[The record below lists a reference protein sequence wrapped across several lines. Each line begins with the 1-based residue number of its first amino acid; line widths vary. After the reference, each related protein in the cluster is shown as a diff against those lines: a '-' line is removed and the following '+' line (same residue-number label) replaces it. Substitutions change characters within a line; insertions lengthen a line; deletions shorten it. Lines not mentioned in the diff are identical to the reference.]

1 MKTFI
6 RVVEVW
12 VPDADAS
19 LFEFGGGLYGSA
31 ARFGMASRSMC
42 FGRGEGLPGRCWDE
56 GRPIVLDKLD
66 PSTFRRTEQA
76 RAEGLTCG
84 IALPIFAGDVHESTT
99 GRSRVDST
107 PSGGGGGHLPTPRG
121 TLTAVFV
128 MFCGD
133 DAEHAGAI
141 ELWRNDPAES
151 REMTLD
157 DGYYGTTADAF
168 EFMSRRISFHKGIGL
183 PGMAWE
189 SGAPVFLPD
198 LGKSGRFLRADSAIK
213 VGINRGFAFPVANQG
228 DDSYVLA
235 FLSALATPL
244 VRRLEVWSPA
254 GRDGGLFLS
263 EGFCETQGLLEAST
277 EVSIASGQG
286 VVGRAFATAVPMV
299 TERAADEP
307 GPVGSTGWTSVAALP
322 VLHKGRVTAV
332 VAWYF

>member
-1 MKTFI
+1 MWRKPHDDENLHP
-6 RVVEVW
+6 RVEVW
-12 VPDADAS
+12 VPDAEAS
-19 LFEFGGGLYGSA
+19 LLEFGGGLYGSA

-56 GRPIVLDKLD
+56 GRPIVLTELD
-66 PSTFRRTEQA
+66 PSVFRRTEQA

-84 IALPIFAGDVHESTT
+84 IALPVFAGDV
-99 GRSRVDST
+99 
-107 PSGGGGGHLPTPRG
+107 LK
-121 TLTAVFV
+121 AVFV

-141 ELWRNDPAES
+141 ELWRNDPKES

-168 EFMSRRISFHKGIGL
+168 EFMSRRTGFHKGIGL

-189 SGAPVFLPD
+189 AGAPVFLPD

-228 DDSYVLA
+228 DDNYVLA

-244 VRRLEVWSPA
+244 VRRLEVWTPA
-254 GRDGGLFLS
+254 GRDGALFLT
-263 EGFCETQGLLEAST
+263 EGFCETQGLLQAST

-286 VVGRAFATAVPMV
+286 VVGRAFASAVPMV
-299 TERAADEP
+299 TERAGDEP
-307 GPVGSTGWTSVAALP
+307 GPVGATGWTSVAALP
-322 VLHKGRVTAV
+322 VLRQGRVTAV

>member
-12 VPDADAS
+12 VPDAEAS
-19 LFEFGGGLYGSA
+19 LLEFGGGLYGDA
-31 ARFGMASRSMC
+31 KRFGMASRSMC

-66 PSTFRRTEQA
+66 PSVFRRTEQA

-84 IALPIFAGDVHESTT
+84 IALPVFVGDV
-99 GRSRVDST
+99 
-107 PSGGGGGHLPTPRG
+107 LK
-121 TLTAVFV
+121 AVFV

-141 ELWRNDPAES
+141 ELWRNVPAES

-168 EFMSRRISFHKGIGL
+168 EFMSRRTSFHKGIGL

-189 SGAPVFLPD
+189 AGAPVFLPD

-228 DDSYVLA
+228 EDTYVLA
-235 FLSALATPL
+235 LLSALATPL
-244 VRRLEVWSPA
+244 VQRLEVWSPA
-254 GRDGGLFLS
+254 GSDGGLCLS
-263 EGFCETQGLLEAST
+263 EGWCETQGLLQASSD
-277 EVSIASGQG
+277 VAIAPGQG

-307 GPVGSTGWTSVAALP
+307 GPVGTTGWTSMAALP
-322 VLHKGRVTAV
+322 VLNKGRVTAV

>member
-12 VPDADAS
+12 VPDAEQS
-19 LFEFGGGLYGSA
+19 LLEFSGGLYGSA

-56 GRPIVLDKLD
+56 GRPIVLTELD
-66 PSTFRRTEQA
+66 PSVFRRTEQA

-84 IALPIFAGDVHESTT
+84 IALPVFVGDV
-99 GRSRVDST
+99 
-107 PSGGGGGHLPTPRG
+107 LK
-121 TLTAVFV
+121 AVFV
-128 MFCGD
+128 IFCGD
-133 DAEHAGAI
+133 DDEHAGAI

-157 DGYYGTTADAF
+157 DGYYGATADAF
-168 EFMSRRISFHKGIGL
+168 EFMSRRTSFHKGIGL

-189 SGAPVFLPD
+189 AGAPIFLPD

-254 GRDGGLFLS
+254 GSDGALYLS
-263 EGFCETQGLLEAST
+263 EGFCETQGLLQAST
-277 EVSIASGQG
+277 DAAIAPGQG
-286 VVGRAFATAVPMV
+286 VVGRTFATAVPMV

-307 GPVGSTGWTSVAALP
+307 GPVGTTDWTSVAALP
-322 VLHKGRVTAV
+322 VLRQGRVTAV

>member
-1 MKTFI
+1 MKTFV

-12 VPDADAS
+12 VPDAEAS
-19 LFEFGGGLYGSA
+19 LLEFGGGLYGSA

-84 IALPIFAGDVHESTT
+84 IALPIFAGDV
-99 GRSRVDST
+99 
-107 PSGGGGGHLPTPRG
+107 LK
-121 TLTAVFV
+121 AVFV

-133 DAEHAGAI
+133 DNEHAGAI

-168 EFMSRRISFHKGIGL
+168 EFMSRRTSFHKGIGL

-189 SGAPVFLPD
+189 AGAPVFLPD

-213 VGINRGFAFPVANQG
+213 VGINRGFAFPIANQG

-254 GRDGGLFLS
+254 GSDGALYLS
-263 EGFCETQGLLEAST
+263 EGFCETQGLLQAST
-277 EVSIASGQG
+277 EASIAPGQG

-307 GPVGSTGWTSVAALP
+307 GPVGMTGWTSVAALP
-322 VLHKGRVTAV
+322 VLNKGRITAV

>member
-1 MKTFI
+1 VKTFI

-19 LFEFGGGLYGSA
+19 LLEFGGGLYGSA

-42 FGRGEGLPGRCWDE
+42 FGRGEGLPGRAWDE

-66 PSTFRRTEQA
+66 PSVFRRTEQA
-76 RAEGLTCG
+76 HAEGLTCG
-84 IALPIFAGDVHESTT
+84 IALPIFAGDV
-99 GRSRVDST
+99 
-107 PSGGGGGHLPTPRG
+107 LK
-121 TLTAVFV
+121 AVFV
-128 MFCGD
+128 IFCGD
-133 DAEHAGAI
+133 DDEHAGAI
-141 ELWRNDPAES
+141 ELWRNDPTES

-168 EFMSRRISFHKGIGL
+168 EFMSRRTSFHKGIGL

-189 SGAPVFLPD
+189 AGAPVFLPD

-213 VGINRGFAFPVANQG
+213 VGINRGFAFPIANQG

-254 GRDGGLFLS
+254 GRDGALYLS
-263 EGFCETQGLLEAST
+263 EGFCETQGLLQAST
-277 EVSIASGQG
+277 DASIAPGQG
-286 VVGRAFATAVPMV
+286 VVGRAFATAVPML

-307 GPVGSTGWTSVAALP
+307 GSVGTTGWTSVAALP
-322 VLHKGRVTAV
+322 VLNKGRVRAV

>member
-1 MKTFI
+1 LKTFI

-12 VPDADAS
+12 VPDAEQS
-19 LFEFGGGLYGSA
+19 LLEFGGGLYGSA

-56 GRPIVLDKLD
+56 GRPMVLTELD
-66 PSTFRRTEQA
+66 PSVFRRSEQA

-84 IALPIFAGDVHESTT
+84 IALPVFAGDV
-99 GRSRVDST
+99 
-107 PSGGGGGHLPTPRG
+107 LK
-121 TLTAVFV
+121 AVFV
-128 MFCGD
+128 IFCGD
-133 DAEHAGAI
+133 DDEHAGAI

-157 DGYYGTTADAF
+157 DGYYGSTADAF
-168 EFMSRRISFHKGIGL
+168 EFMSRRTSFHKGIGL

-189 SGAPVFLPD
+189 AGAPVFLPD

-228 DDSYVLA
+228 DDNYVLA

-254 GRDGGLFLS
+254 GSDGALYLS
-263 EGFCETQGLLEAST
+263 EGFCETHGLLQAST
-277 EVSIASGQG
+277 DSAVAPGQG

-307 GPVGSTGWTSVAALP
+307 GPVGTTGWTSVAALP
-322 VLHKGRVTAV
+322 MLRHGRVTAV

>member
-12 VPDADAS
+12 VPDAEAS
-19 LFEFGGGLYGSA
+19 LLEFGGGLYGDA
-31 ARFGMASRSMC
+31 KRFGMASRSMC

-66 PSTFRRTEQA
+66 PAVFRRTEQA

-84 IALPIFAGDVHESTT
+84 IALPVFAGDV
-99 GRSRVDST
+99 
-107 PSGGGGGHLPTPRG
+107 LK
-121 TLTAVFV
+121 AVFV

-133 DAEHAGAI
+133 DDEHAGAI
-141 ELWRNDPAES
+141 ELWRNVPAES

-168 EFMSRRISFHKGIGL
+168 EFMSRRTSFHKGIGL

-189 SGAPVFLPD
+189 AGAPVFLPD

-228 DDSYVLA
+228 DDNYVLA

-254 GRDGGLFLS
+254 GSDGALYLS
-263 EGFCETQGLLEAST
+263 EGFCETQGLLQAST
-277 EVSIASGQG
+277 DTAIAPGQG

-299 TERAADEP
+299 TERVADEP
-307 GPVGSTGWTSVAALP
+307 APMGTTGWTSTAALP

>member
-12 VPDADAS
+12 VPDAEAS
-19 LFEFGGGLYGSA
+19 LLEFGGGLYGSA

-42 FGRGEGLPGRCWDE
+42 FGRGEGLPGRAWDE
-56 GRPIVLDKLD
+56 GRPIVLTELD
-66 PSTFRRTEQA
+66 PSVFRRTEQA

-84 IALPIFAGDVHESTT
+84 IALPIFAGD
-99 GRSRVDST
+99 
-107 PSGGGGGHLPTPRG
+107 
-121 TLTAVFV
+121 TLKAVFV

-157 DGYYGTTADAF
+157 DGYYGSTADAF
-168 EFMSRRISFHKGIGL
+168 EFISRRTSFHMGVGL

-189 SGAPVFLPD
+189 AGAPVFLPD

-228 DDSYVLA
+228 DETYVLA

-254 GRDGGLFLS
+254 GSDGALYLS
-263 EGFCETQGLLEAST
+263 EGFCETQGLLQAST
-277 EVSIASGQG
+277 EASIAPGQG

-307 GPVGSTGWTSVAALP
+307 GPVGATGWTSVAALP
-322 VLHKGRVTAV
+322 VLRQDRVTAV

>member
-1 MKTFI
+1 MATKTFI

-12 VPDADAS
+12 VPDAEAA
-19 LFEFGGGLYGSA
+19 LLEFGGGLYGSA
-31 ARFGMASRSMC
+31 ARFGIASRSMC
-42 FGRGEGLPGRCWDE
+42 FGRGEGLPGRAWDE
-56 GRPIVLDKLD
+56 GRPIVLTSLD
-66 PSTFRRTEQA
+66 PSMFRRAEQA
-76 RAEGLTCG
+76 QAEGLTCG
-84 IALPIFAGDVHESTT
+84 IALPVFAGDA
-99 GRSRVDST
+99 
-107 PSGGGGGHLPTPRG
+107 LK
-121 TLTAVFV
+121 AVFV

-141 ELWRNDPAES
+141 ELWRNDPKAS

-168 EFMSRRISFHKGIGL
+168 EFISRRTSFHKGVGL

-189 SGAPVFLPD
+189 AGAPVFLAD
-198 LGKSGRFLRADSAIK
+198 LGKSGRFLRADSAIQ
-213 VGINRGFAFPVANQG
+213 VGINRGFALPVANQG
-228 DDSYVLA
+228 DETYVLA

-254 GRDGGLFLS
+254 GRDGALFRT
-263 EGFCETQGLLEAST
+263 EGFCETQGLLAAST
-277 EVSIASGQG
+277 EAGIASGQG

-307 GPVGSTGWTSVAALP
+307 GPVGTTGWTSVVALP
-322 VLHKGRVTAV
+322 VLRRGQALPTAV

>member
-19 LFEFGGGLYGSA
+19 LLEFGGGLYGSA
-31 ARFGMASRSMC
+31 AHFGMASRSMC

-56 GRPIVLDKLD
+56 GRPIVLNELD
-66 PSTFRRTEQA
+66 PSVFRRTEQA

-84 IALPIFAGDVHESTT
+84 IALPIFAGDV
-99 GRSRVDST
+99 
-107 PSGGGGGHLPTPRG
+107 LK
-121 TLTAVFV
+121 AVFV

-133 DAEHAGAI
+133 DDEHAGAI

-168 EFMSRRISFHKGIGL
+168 EFMSRRTSFHKGVGL

-189 SGAPVFLPD
+189 AGAPVFLPD

-213 VGINRGFAFPVANQG
+213 VGINRGFAFPVANLG
-228 DDSYVLA
+228 DDNYVLA

-254 GRDGGLFLS
+254 GRDGALYLS
-263 EGFCETQGLLEAST
+263 EGFCETQGLLQAST
-277 EVSIASGQG
+277 DAAVAPGQG

-299 TERAADEP
+299 TERAGDEP
-307 GPVGSTGWTSVAALP
+307 GPVGATGWTLVAALP
-322 VLHKGRVTAV
+322 VLTKGRVTAV

>member
-12 VPDADAS
+12 VPDAEAS
-19 LFEFGGGLYGSA
+19 LLEFGGGLYGSA

-42 FGRGEGLPGRCWDE
+42 FGRGEGLPGRAWDE
-56 GRPIVLDKLD
+56 GRPIVLTELD
-66 PSTFRRTEQA
+66 PSVFRRTEQA

-84 IALPIFAGDVHESTT
+84 IALPVFAGDV
-99 GRSRVDST
+99 
-107 PSGGGGGHLPTPRG
+107 LK
-121 TLTAVFV
+121 AVFV
-128 MFCGD
+128 IFCGD
-133 DAEHAGAI
+133 DNEHAGAI

-157 DGYYGTTADAF
+157 DGYYGNTADAF
-168 EFMSRRISFHKGIGL
+168 EFMSRRTSFHKGVGL

-189 SGAPVFLPD
+189 AGAPVFLPD

-213 VGINRGFAFPVANQG
+213 VGINRGFAFPIANLG
-228 DDSYVLA
+228 DDTYVLA

-254 GRDGGLFLS
+254 GSDGALYLS
-263 EGFCETQGLLEAST
+263 EGFCETQGLLQAST
-277 EVSIASGQG
+277 DVAIAPGQG

-299 TERAADEP
+299 SERAQDEP
-307 GPVGSTGWTSVAALP
+307 GPVGTTGWTAVAALP
-322 VLHKGRVTAV
+322 VLRQGRVTAV

>member
-19 LFEFGGGLYGSA
+19 LLEFGGGLYGSA
-31 ARFGMASRSMC
+31 SRFGIASRSMC
-42 FGRGEGLPGRCWDE
+42 FGRGEGLPGRAWDE
-56 GRPIVLDKLD
+56 GRPIVLTELD
-66 PSTFRRTEQA
+66 PSVFRRTEQA

-84 IALPIFAGDVHESTT
+84 IALPIFAGDA
-99 GRSRVDST
+99 
-107 PSGGGGGHLPTPRG
+107 LK
-121 TLTAVFV
+121 AVFV
-128 MFCGD
+128 IFCGD

-141 ELWRNDPAES
+141 ELWRNDPAQS

-168 EFMSRRISFHKGIGL
+168 EFMSRRTSFHKGIGL

-189 SGAPVFLPD
+189 AGAPVFLPD
-198 LGKSGRFLRADSAIK
+198 LGKGGRFLRADSAVK
-213 VGINRGFAFPVANQG
+213 VGINRGFAFPVATPG
-228 DDSYVLA
+228 DEIYVLA

-254 GRDGGLFLS
+254 GRDGPLCLS
-263 EGFCETQGLLEAST
+263 EGFCETQGLLQAST
-277 EVSIASGQG
+277 AVSIASGQG

-299 TERAADEP
+299 TERAGDEP
-307 GPVGSTGWTSVAALP
+307 GPVGATGWTAVAALP
-322 VLHKGRVTAV
+322 VLEHGRTTAV

>member
-12 VPDADAS
+12 VPDAEAS
-19 LFEFGGGLYGSA
+19 LLEFGGGLYGSA

-42 FGRGEGLPGRCWDE
+42 FGRGEGLPGRAWDE

-66 PSTFRRTEQA
+66 PSVFRRTEQA

-84 IALPIFAGDVHESTT
+84 IALPVFAGDV
-99 GRSRVDST
+99 
-107 PSGGGGGHLPTPRG
+107 LK
-121 TLTAVFV
+121 AVFV

-133 DAEHAGAI
+133 DNEHAGAI

-157 DGYYGTTADAF
+157 DGYYGSTADAF
-168 EFMSRRISFHKGIGL
+168 EFMSRRTSFHKGIGL

-189 SGAPVFLPD
+189 AGAPVFLPD

-213 VGINRGFAFPVANQG
+213 VGINRGFAFPIANQG

-254 GRDGGLFLS
+254 GSDGALYLI
-263 EGFCETQGLLEAST
+263 EGFCETQGLLQAST
-277 EVSIASGQG
+277 EASIAPGQG

-307 GPVGSTGWTSVAALP
+307 GPVGTTGWTSVAALP
-322 VLHKGRVTAV
+322 VLNKGRVTAV

>member
-12 VPDADAS
+12 VPDAEAS
-19 LFEFGGGLYGSA
+19 LLEFGGGLYGSA

-42 FGRGEGLPGRCWDE
+42 FGRGEGLPGRAWDE
-56 GRPIVLDKLD
+56 GRPIVLTELD
-66 PSTFRRTEQA
+66 PSVFRRTEQA

-84 IALPIFAGDVHESTT
+84 IALPVFAGDV
-99 GRSRVDST
+99 
-107 PSGGGGGHLPTPRG
+107 LK
-121 TLTAVFV
+121 AVFV

-133 DAEHAGAI
+133 DNEHAGAI
-141 ELWRNDPAES
+141 ELWRNDPEES

-157 DGYYGTTADAF
+157 DGYYGSTADAF
-168 EFMSRRISFHKGIGL
+168 EFMSRRTSFHKGIGL

-189 SGAPVFLPD
+189 AGAPVFLPD

-213 VGINRGFAFPVANQG
+213 VGINRGFAFPVANLG
-228 DDSYVLA
+228 DDTYVLA
-235 FLSALATPL
+235 FLSALAMPL

-254 GRDGGLFLS
+254 GSDGALCRA
-263 EGFCETQGLLEAST
+263 EGFCETQGLLPAST
-277 EVSIASGQG
+277 EVSIAPGQG

-299 TERAADEP
+299 SERAQDEP
-307 GPVGSTGWTSVAALP
+307 GPVGTTGWTAVAALP
-322 VLHKGRVTAV
+322 VLRQGRVTAV

>member
-1 MKTFI
+1 
-6 RVVEVW
+6 
-12 VPDADAS
+12 
-19 LFEFGGGLYGSA
+19 
-31 ARFGMASRSMC
+31 MASRSMC
-42 FGRGEGLPGRCWDE
+42 FGRGEGLPGRAWEE
-56 GRPIVLDKLD
+56 GRPIVLTELD
-66 PSTFRRTEQA
+66 PSIFRRTEQA

-84 IALPIFAGDVHESTT
+84 IALPVFAGDV
-99 GRSRVDST
+99 
-107 PSGGGGGHLPTPRG
+107 LK
-121 TLTAVFV
+121 AVFV

-168 EFMSRRISFHKGIGL
+168 EFMSRRTSFHKGVGL

-189 SGAPVFLPD
+189 AGAPVFLPD
-198 LGKSGRFLRADSAIK
+198 LGQSGRFLRADGAIK
-213 VGINRGFAFPVANQG
+213 VGINRGFAFPVANHG
-228 DDSYVLA
+228 NENYVLA

-244 VRRLEVWSPA
+244 VRRLEVWTPA
-254 GRDGGLFLS
+254 GSDGALYLS
-263 EGFCETQGLLEAST
+263 EGFCETQGLLQAST
-277 EVSIASGQG
+277 DAAITPGQG

-307 GPVGSTGWTSVAALP
+307 GPVATTGWTSVAALP
-322 VLHKGRVTAV
+322 VLRQGRVTAV